1 MSLLSSHK
9 ETKKAKNTKNMRGL
23 RLTLVLAVILLVAC
37 SDGPPVSTQNPPSYP
52 NATKVQERKLG
63 PEDSILNI
71 YRSVTFT
78 TPDTPEAVLVF
89 YREQLETDGWQT
101 EQFQPDPQALLFRW
115 ESIEQPPT
123 VYWLD
128 VQAWRDE
135 GGVTQVRI
143 DMRDGVGK

>member
-1 MSLLSSHK
+1 
-9 ETKKAKNTKNMRGL
+9 
-23 RLTLVLAVILLVAC
+23 LLVAC
-37 SDGPPVSTQNPPSYP
+37 SDGPPASTQNPPSYP
-52 NATKVQERKLG
+52 GVTKIEERKLG

-78 TPDTPEAVLVF
+78 TPDTPEVVLAF

-128 VQAWRDE
+128 VQARRGE

-143 DMRDGVGK
+143 DMRDGVGN